1 MDRWALFSWLGKEAG
16 ELAKLTS
23 RSQTMKVDAA
33 GGSEDAVKAMD
44 AATSSA
50 SQIPTRYGRKP
61 YSRGMTRDST

>member
-1 MDRWALFSWLGKEAG
+1 MDRWTLFRWLGKEAG
-16 ELAKLTS
+16 ELAKTTS

-33 GGSEDAVKAMD
+33 GGSGDVTRAMD
-44 AATSSA
+44 DAPSVS